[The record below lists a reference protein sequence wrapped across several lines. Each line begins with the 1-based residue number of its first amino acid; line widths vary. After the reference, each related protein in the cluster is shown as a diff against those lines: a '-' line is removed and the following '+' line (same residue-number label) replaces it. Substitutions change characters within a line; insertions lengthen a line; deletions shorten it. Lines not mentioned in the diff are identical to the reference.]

1 MGSTQSSATAERAVS
16 RERPR
21 FSGFS
26 HVSLPCRD
34 LEQSKRFYTEI
45 LGGELF
51 HESKTDRFAEVK
63 IGDMIFGLSPQEAGW
78 TGWKAEFPHYAFFVE
93 PEDFM
98 PMKEWL
104 DTHGVKTHQPW
115 TRDGKRG
122 LMYFRDPS
130 GNLFEMY
137 CQNGPKEVASFPRG
151 PNQGGNYLIEF
162 GALNYDWKG

>member
-1 MGSTQSSATAERAVS
+1 MSSTQSASAEQTNS
-16 RERPR
+16 KTRPH

-26 HVSLPCRD
+26 HISLPCRD
-34 LEQSKRFYTEI
+34 IEQSKRFFIEV

-51 HESKTDRFAEVK
+51 HDNKTDPFAEVK
-63 IGDMIFGLSPQEAGW
+63 VAGVIFGLSPQATGW
-78 TGWKAEFPHYAFFVE
+78 TGWGAEFPHYAFFVE

-104 DTHGVKTHQPW
+104 ESHGVKTHQPW
-115 TRDGKRG
+115 SRDNKRG

-137 CQNGPKEVASFPRG
+137 CQNGPKEVASFPRS
-151 PNQGGNYLIEF
+151 PNQGGNYVVDF
-162 GALNYDWKG
+162 GALNYEWKG